1 MSYYIILYFII
12 TLYHICP
19 DAGDNIVAGITA
31 WHKLSRSRSTGPTQ
45 LLWIKPFIPPSTEVG
60 DIWIGFDISVQSLN

>member
-1 MSYYIILYFII
+1 MLYYIMILQY
-12 TLYHICP
+12 ICP

-31 WHKLSRSRSTGPTQ
+31 WHKLSRFRSTGPTQ